1 MSLVLYH
8 IRPHQNSNE
17 LQAKL
22 SQKHCKRVQLHQQ
35 KKQKFTTKK
44 LLSRLLLSDKDTE
57 EKTILVEKVSGLVVE
72 VVVIPQRVECIW
84 YFATTA
90 DYHQFTTSSPRQKL
104 LRRLLKRNSC
114 SNNIVTVSSTRTGE
128 KQVVAKAVTVL
139 ADVSGVLVA
148 HQKLVNFTHECVAD
162 SISLGKLL
170 LDTLYLSLLGFNFSE
185 DDHHRHSFFSSS
197 SHSVDAFL
205 CTFFLSSRAK
215 PLSSVSDFLLG
226 KQEKQ
231 QQEREN
237 RNIIIYS
244 DKTTHFSSSR
254 KTSDSFITTEPCLS
268 GHVAGQSRNNND
280 SEIGTPAINTS
291 ITISSSFSEKTTS
304 VLSFQSLRAAT
315 VIIIV
320 TAFFQIAM
328 LATLKATKMTSGNAK
343 GKGKYI
349 AVPILIENKTVLTT

>member
-22 SQKHCKRVQLHQQ
+22 SQKHCKRVQLYQ
-35 KKQKFTTKK
+35 KKQKFSAKK
-44 LLSRLLLSDKDTE
+44 LLSRLLFSDKNSE
-57 EKTILVEKVSGLVVE
+57 EKTILVEKVSGLVVQ

-84 YFATTA
+84 FSVTTT
-90 DYHQFTTSSPRQKL
+90 DYQFTFTSSRQKIL
-104 LRRLLKRNSC
+104 CRLLKRNTS
-114 SNNIVTVSSTRTGE
+114 SNNTVTVSSSARTGDR
-128 KQVVAKAVTVL
+128 QVVAKAVTVL

-170 LDTLYLSLLGFNFSE
+170 LDTLYLTLLGFNFSK
-185 DDHHRHSFFSSS
+185 DDHHHSFFSSS
-197 SHSVDAFL
+197 SHSVDTFL
-205 CTFFLSSRAK
+205 CTFPLSSRAK
-215 PLSSVSDFLLG
+215 PLSSLSEFLLT
-226 KQEKQ
+226 KQ

-280 SEIGTPAINTS
+280 SEIGTLAINTF
-291 ITISSSFSEKTTS
+291 ITISSSLSEKITLS
-304 VLSFQSLRAAT
+304 ALSFQSLRAAT
-315 VIIIV
+315 VIIMV
-320 TAFFQIAM
+320 AAFFQTAM
-328 LATLKATKMTSGNAK
+328 LPRLTTTKMTSGNAK
-343 GKGKYI
+343 AKGNYI
-349 AVPILIENKTVLTT
+349 FVPIFIENKTVLTT